1 MGYGILDYPRTDP
14 AQLRNYKSRPLH
26 GIWATPPFLH
36 NGSVRTVYQMISPRA
51 ERETQFWSGTR
62 EYDPKELGFRSL
74 EVPGAVL
81 FKTSVVGNDNV
92 GHEFRDGCQK
102 NGVIG
107 PFLEQEQRWQILEYL
122 KVMDYVADGGF
133 EPDLCRKEA
142 DPAACSAELARRV
155 ESLQAKVPRWGSAVF
170 RIGKWEGHCS
180 DDTAVYGDRL
190 PPPPPPDD
198 EWDTWGLA
206 EDCSLFEMYR
216 HPEGLFRGR

>member
-1 MGYGILDYPRTDP
+1 
-14 AQLRNYKSRPLH
+14 
-26 GIWATPPFLH
+26 
-36 NGSVRTVYQMISPRA
+36 MISPRD

-62 EYDPKELGFRSL
+62 EYDPVHLGFRSL

-102 NGVIG
+102 NGIIG
-107 PFLEQEQRWQILEYL
+107 PFLQPEERLQIVEYL

-133 EPDLCRKEA
+133 EPALCNAKAEA
-142 DPAACSAELARRV
+142 DRTACRADLARRV
-155 ESLQAKVPRWGSAVF
+155 ADRQAEFPRWGTPAF
-170 RIGKWEGHCS
+170 RQWEWENHCS
-180 DDTAVYGDRL
+180 DDAAVYGDRL

-198 EWDTWGLA
+198 EWDTWKLA

-216 HPEGLFRGR
+216 HPEGPFRGR